1 MDRGRNN
8 FFEALHEVEE
18 GEEPEDSDDERKRQ
32 GSSDESDS
40 SGDEEPDP
48 AAKRR
53 EPNKFD
59 NLCDGVLNAMALV
72 HTAMTELLEMK
83 DEMIKH
89 ALPPTVLVKLA
100 TITGK
105 VFRSVSDANM
115 PVNELVRLVRVY
127 STPWEEKSAALKK
140 LHEDYES
147 NQRQL
152 NIAIKRLKLV
162 ETQSKQIAR
171 EKKIMNWEKLFSKIM
186 SNKGH
191 GRRWKFLIESIK
203 QKAKLGLEHVQEY
216 TRALEESSDEEEEEE
231 DDEMPLSLK
240 PQDEADDSD
249 KLSDLEEEGEDVS
262 SDKGSVDSD
271 QKLGLE
277 EYESDA
283 EREQSPKKVRFAEEQ
298 EEKPPEP
305 PKPEMKEVAVWTHEP
320 EYDHYL
326 YVRVHTPKSI
336 KQEELKCMITF
347 QNKILKTGRLD
358 VVEEVKPETPKE
370 EEVKPKKGLIGSRAK
385 PAEDK
390 KAVLEKKMQEMRGDV
405 PSIHEDVVFDLPGD
419 RLPTP
424 NKEEPDQNVKVSI
437 HSGQMEE
444 MIAMATINLEDIQV
458 LELPTIVLPEPHG
471 DDDAPHTPRDS
482 DDVESISEDIDLM
495 LGDKSVDKVK
505 DEKKEADPAAK
516 FASFDFPVYPLNQTR
531 GKHEPCGYIPITF
544 YYAKKFKP
552 RTFVRQAGTMPFN
565 DLVFEVAGIDLTSW
579 KRDDM
584 FREFAD
590 EALSAISFSPEV
602 KTPEPPK
609 PKTPEPPKPKTPEPP
624 KPQTP
629 ELQKPPS
636 PAKSPVRSPVKEE
649 MVKKS
654 DVESLVYK
662 HNAEL
667 ELVQQEYEKR
677 LQSLMENM
685 HEMQQTQEQQK
696 QQLEQQQKQQKQRPP
711 LVHQRPVSSES
722 RKSAGSTG
730 RKSANQNQAPPPKS
744 PARLSPRV
752 PSPDKKHEV
761 PVHEQPPPVQKL
773 VEISDSVDRIPQ
785 QSQSHP
791 PPPHRPRKT
800 LKPIASRQNVTS
812 APASQQPD
820 KHIATGVPED
830 FFERL
835 QFFEDE
841 SKQHKKEMMEKTTKA
856 IRDDLE
862 KKLAGQHK
870 LSKHEE
876 EIYDA
881 LKDVTLPA
889 LFMPFKTGT
898 IFNPRAHQ
906 YFHATGST
914 DLRLSQPPSMFQ
926 LPPLPTKSRMSVV
939 NLFELSRNFSS
950 RGQAW
955 LMEKY
960 IQQQEPVANVHGVVP
975 HTPVP
980 TITNASRGQSAPQ
993 QDKVSSGMNSNQSQ
1007 INSVRD
1013 PRELDAEMEMEM
1025 E

>member
-1 MDRGRNN
+1 MDRGRNQ
-8 FFEALHEVEE
+8 FFEALHEVE
-18 GEEPEDSDDERKRQ
+18 EEPEDSDDERKRR

-40 SGDEEPDP
+40 SDDEEPDP

-249 KLSDLEEEGEDVS
+249 KLSDLEEEGEEIS

-277 EYESDA
+277 DYESDT
-283 EREQSPKKVRFAEEQ
+283 EGREQSPKKVRFAEEQ

-336 KQEELKCMITF
+336 KQAELKCMITF

-358 VVEEVKPETPKE
+358 VVEEEKPETPKE
-370 EEVKPKKGLIGSRAK
+370 EEVKPKK
-385 PAEDK
+385 DK
-390 KAVLEKKMQEMRGDV
+390 KAVLEKKMQEMRGV
-405 PSIHEDVVFDLPGD
+405 LPSIHEDVVFDLPGD

-437 HSGQMEE
+437 HSGQMED

-482 DDVESISEDIDLM
+482 EVESISEDIDLM
-495 LGDKSVDKVK
+495 LGDNSADGVK

-544 YYAKKFKP
+544 YYAKNSNQELLFDKQI
-552 RTFVRQAGTMPFN
+552 TEPFN
-565 DLVFEVAGIDLTSW
+565 DLVLKFWLLSLTSW
-579 KRDDM
+579 KRDDDGFLYM
-584 FREFAD
+584 REFISD
-590 EALSAISFSPEV
+590 EADWVASLFFHQSFG
-602 KTPEPPK
+602 TPEPLSAK

-624 KPQTP
+624 KPQTI
-629 ELQKPPS
+629 LIFQKPTGFFPV
-636 PAKSPVRSPVKEE
+636 KSPE

-654 DVESLVYK
+654 DVENLVHK
-662 HNAEL
+662 HHAEL

-677 LQSLMENM
+677 LQSLMENL

-711 LVHQRPVSSES
+711 LLHQRPVSSES

-730 RKSANQNQAPPPKS
+730 RKSANQNQNAVPPPKS

-752 PSPDKKHEV
+752 PSPEKKQES
-761 PVHEQPPPVQKL
+761 PVLPREQPAPVQKL

-785 QSQSHP
+785 QSQPHP

-800 LKPIASRQNVTS
+800 LKPIAPRQTVTS
-812 APASQQPD
+812 APASQQTD

-841 SKQHKKEMMEKTTKA
+841 SNKHKKEMMEKTTKA

-881 LKDVTLPA
+881 LKDVSLPA

-1007 INSVRD
+1007 IHSLRD
-1013 PRELDAEMEMEM
+1013 PHELDAEMDMEM

>member
-105 VFRSVSDANM
+105 VFR
-115 PVNELVRLVRVY
+115 R
-127 STPWEEKSAALKK
+127 KSAALKK

-283 EREQSPKKVRFAEEQ
+283 EREQSPKNRK
-298 EEKPPEP
+298 KSHLSHS
-305 PKPEMKEVAVWTHEP
+305 KPEMKEVAVWTHEP

-800 LKPIASRQNVTS
+800 LKPIAPRQNVTS

-881 LKDVTLPA
+881 LKDVSLPA
-889 LFMPFKTGT
+889 LFMPFQ
-898 IFNPRAHQ
+898 N
-906 YFHATGST
+906 
-914 DLRLSQPPSMFQ
+914 
-926 LPPLPTKSRMSVV
+926 
-939 NLFELSRNFSS
+939 RNN
-950 RGQAW
+950 
-955 LMEKY
+955 
-960 IQQQEPVANVHGVVP
+960 I
-975 HTPVP
+975 
-980 TITNASRGQSAPQ
+980 
-993 QDKVSSGMNSNQSQ
+993 
-1007 INSVRD
+1007 
-1013 PRELDAEMEMEM
+1013 
-1025 E
+1025 

>member
-370 EEVKPKKGLIGSRAK
+370 EEVKPKK
-385 PAEDK
+385 DK

-458 LELPTIVLPEPHG
+458 LVIV
-471 DDDAPHTPRDS
+471 
-482 DDVESISEDIDLM
+482 
-495 LGDKSVDKVK
+495 
-505 DEKKEADPAAK
+505 
-516 FASFDFPVYPLNQTR
+516 
-531 GKHEPCGYIPITF
+531 
-544 YYAKKFKP
+544 
-552 RTFVRQAGTMPFN
+552 
-565 DLVFEVAGIDLTSW
+565 
-579 KRDDM
+579 
-584 FREFAD
+584 
-590 EALSAISFSPEV
+590 
-602 KTPEPPK
+602 
-609 PKTPEPPKPKTPEPP
+609 
-624 KPQTP
+624 
-629 ELQKPPS
+629 
-636 PAKSPVRSPVKEE
+636 
-649 MVKKS
+649 
-654 DVESLVYK
+654 
-662 HNAEL
+662 
-667 ELVQQEYEKR
+667 
-677 LQSLMENM
+677 
-685 HEMQQTQEQQK
+685 
-696 QQLEQQQKQQKQRPP
+696 
-711 LVHQRPVSSES
+711 
-722 RKSAGSTG
+722 
-730 RKSANQNQAPPPKS
+730 
-744 PARLSPRV
+744 
-752 PSPDKKHEV
+752 
-761 PVHEQPPPVQKL
+761 
-773 VEISDSVDRIPQ
+773 
-785 QSQSHP
+785 
-791 PPPHRPRKT
+791 
-800 LKPIASRQNVTS
+800 
-812 APASQQPD
+812 
-820 KHIATGVPED
+820 
-830 FFERL
+830 
-835 QFFEDE
+835 
-841 SKQHKKEMMEKTTKA
+841 
-856 IRDDLE
+856 
-862 KKLAGQHK
+862 
-870 LSKHEE
+870 
-876 EIYDA
+876 
-881 LKDVTLPA
+881 
-889 LFMPFKTGT
+889 
-898 IFNPRAHQ
+898 
-906 YFHATGST
+906 
-914 DLRLSQPPSMFQ
+914 
-926 LPPLPTKSRMSVV
+926 
-939 NLFELSRNFSS
+939 
-950 RGQAW
+950 
-955 LMEKY
+955 
-960 IQQQEPVANVHGVVP
+960 
-975 HTPVP
+975 
-980 TITNASRGQSAPQ
+980 
-993 QDKVSSGMNSNQSQ
+993 KVSH
-1007 INSVRD
+1007 I
-1013 PRELDAEMEMEM
+1013 E
-1025 E
+1025 